1 MITLGIDYGASNVGI
16 ALVRNTEEGNEP
28 LFAGTII
35 LDARSLKEKS
45 ENRAALRRLRR
56 TRKTKH
62 RRLRELQELLLSLG
76 CDPALSEKVVKFCER
91 RGFKYG
97 DVDKLEEED
106 LTYRIPREEFFLSL
120 EAELNMLV
128 PSAQLGEKVLHA
140 CEKILNRKGD
150 PRLEVRPIRIDN
162 RGVNR
167 CAWEECSNVTP
178 KRENAMSDAL
188 MQALVNYFQGAL
200 KENPSRIDTVKQ
212 AVEGLN
218 KIARSVRVA
227 ADKDAK
233 AEVNILV
240 REARKILRGVR
251 SELTDVDPSD
261 ERAAKKWKGVEQ
273 NVVNILKSGEGRNRY
288 CREHSKEYIARVL
301 AGKAIDFKKSISE
314 SDIISRRE
322 QIAFSKIW
330 RYIEARLLPLAPEGI
345 DRIVVERTAF
355 DLIHQK
361 KGGKGKK
368 KKQTSDQTSDQMIE
382 EIYQM
387 GPMYGF
393 KSRREM
399 LTTEFGGLCAYC
411 GKPSNELV
419 DCDHIQPRRDF
430 FFDSYLNIVPACPQ
444 CNAEKSK
451 RRLKHTSL
459 HINGEAYEKYDL
471 YLRGLKTKGRPL
483 HFLHYEKKGIL
494 NLMRNPER
502 NWETDRY
509 LGLVANNFAS
519 IVQSQRGPRPFAR
532 FLYSKIG
539 ARQRKEP
546 KIDFRSGRHTALY
559 RTVAYPDFDKVRDKS
574 GGGTANHAL
583 DAILLAS
590 RLPDLHK
597 LEARGLNV
605 HNLGTWRRSVLSKT
619 PKPGPEGIPLLP
631 AHDWCVPGFES
642 VDDNGYVSLEMA
654 CMNWNQKDSATHKQ
668 DPYGWSERASKP
680 TKRASAIDL
689 YEKLVKEKNEG
700 KVKNI
705 IEDIHHPA
713 LRMAMDKAFNA
724 TKSGPAVAE
733 AMKKWL
739 QEQVKKSLSSSS
751 FTRHPADQ
759 RRRRDLADF
768 TESSEA
774 KIPQVIGI
782 KRFDRGVGGKIDL
795 VREDPAI
802 GKAGHRYMTQP
813 ANKAVVLAYP
823 LGANGKAD
831 PLKPCTVGV
840 RQNFALKTHGEKIF
854 KPKPQELEEGIVWGR
869 DVSPPPGWKHKLEA
883 WLLNCG
889 FHSYVQL
896 TPCCVVCYED
906 GTQRFIRNFD
916 DSKDFKKRILKEIV
930 GVRRTPFASRV
941 EPLKIL
947 TTGSRKA

>member
-1 MITLGIDYGASNVGI
+1 
-16 ALVRNTEEGNEP
+16 
-28 LFAGTII
+28 
-35 LDARSLKEKS
+35 
-45 ENRAALRRLRR
+45 
-56 TRKTKH
+56 
-62 RRLRELQELLLSLG
+62 
-76 CDPALSEKVVKFCER
+76 
-91 RGFKYG
+91 
-97 DVDKLEEED
+97 
-106 LTYRIPREEFFLSL
+106 
-120 EAELNMLV
+120 
-128 PSAQLGEKVLHA
+128 
-140 CEKILNRKGD
+140 
-150 PRLEVRPIRIDN
+150 
-162 RGVNR
+162 
-167 CAWEECSNVTP
+167 
-178 KRENAMSDAL
+178 MSDAI

-200 KENPSRIDTVKQ
+200 KEDPGGITGVTQ
-212 AVEGLN
+212 AVESLN
-218 KIARSVRVA
+218 RISRSMRVA
-227 ADKDAK
+227 GNQDAK
-233 AEVNILV
+233 AEVNILA
-240 REARKILRGVR
+240 REARKILRNLR
-251 SELTDVDPSD
+251 SELTDVDRSD
-261 ERAAKKWKGVEQ
+261 ERAAKKWKVVEQ
-273 NVVNILKSGEGRNRY
+273 NIVNILKSGEGRNRY

-322 QIAFSKIW
+322 QVAFSKIW
-330 RYIEARLLPLAPEGI
+330 RYIEARLLPLAPKGI

-355 DLIHQK
+355 DLIQK
-361 KGGKGKK
+361 KKSGRGGK
-368 KKQTSDQTSDQMIE
+368 KKQTSDQVSDQMIE

-393 KSRREM
+393 NSRREM

-411 GKPSNELV
+411 GKPSNELL

-430 FFDSYLNIVPACPQ
+430 LFDSYLNIVPACPQ

-459 HINGEAYEKYDL
+459 HISLEAYEKYDL
-471 YLRGLKTKGRPL
+471 YLRNLKTRGRPL

-519 IVQSQRGPRPFAR
+519 IVQSQRAPRPLAR
-532 FLYSKIG
+532 FLYSKIA
-539 ARQRKEP
+539 ARQKKDP

-559 RTVAYPDFDKVRDKS
+559 RTVAYPDFDKVREKA
-574 GGGTANHAL
+574 GGGTVNHAL

-605 HNLGTWRRSVLSKT
+605 HNLGTWRRSVVSKA
-619 PKPGPEGIPLLP
+619 PKADKEGIPVLP
-631 AHDWCVPGFES
+631 VYDWCVPGFET
-642 VDDNGYVSLEMA
+642 VDDKGYVSLEMA

-680 TKRASAIDL
+680 TKRASAIEL

-700 KVKNI
+700 KIKNLV
-705 IEDIHHPA
+705 EDIHHPG
-713 LRMAMDKAFNA
+713 LRMAMEKAFDA

-733 AMKKWL
+733 AMKQWL
-739 QEQVKKSLSSSS
+739 QNQVKNSLSSSS

-759 RRRRDLADF
+759 RRRKELAIF
-768 TESSEA
+768 AENSEA

-782 KRFDRGVGGKIDL
+782 KKFDRGVKGKIDL
-795 VREDPAI
+795 VRQDPVT

-813 ANKAVVLAYP
+813 ANRAVVLAFP
-823 LGANGKAD
+823 PGSNGKAD
-831 PLKPCTVGV
+831 LSKPYTIGV
-840 RQNFALKTHGEKIF
+840 RQNFAVKTQGERIF

-869 DVSPPPGWKHKLEA
+869 DASPPLGWKHKLEA
-883 WLLNCG
+883 WLLGCG
-889 FHSYVQL
+889 FHGYVQL

-916 DSKDFKKRILKEIV
+916 DSKDFKKRILKRIV
-930 GVRRTPFASRV
+930 GVRRSPFASRV
-941 EPLKIL
+941 EPLKTL
-947 TTGSRKA
+947 TTGSQRA